1 MINLT
6 VVNLSKNLINRFDPR
21 VFTEGTPILKELYL
35 QENKIE
41 VLEDIIDIGSLKHL
55 EILDF

>member
-6 VVNLSKNLINRFDPR
+6 VVNLNKNLINRFDPI
-21 VFTEGTPILKELYL
+21 VFTEGTPNLKELYL
-35 QENKIE
+35 SENKIE

-55 EILDF
+55 EVLDF